1 MSWEQV
7 IGGSTMELFPNNT
20 QLKALE
26 RFKTIFLPNS
36 LIILKNNDKNT
47 KTNPTLHSFCTYVDK
62 VFSSEK
68 HDDSRVSS

>member
-1 MSWEQV
+1 
-7 IGGSTMELFPNNT
+7 MELFPNNT

-47 KTNPTLHSFCTYVDK
+47 KTNPTLHSFCTYGDK